1 MTMRLATLALAV
13 TMLAGC
19 AGRGPDRTS
28 VLSFLRDHEHQ
39 VSAIEY
45 RVGIPD
51 AVTIS
56 APSVAEIDNRL
67 ARVQPDGKIT
77 LDLLGEVSIVGMT
90 AKEIAAKLEVL
101 ASRYYVDPK
110 VSVRI
115 AEYASKKFYVTGQVL
130 SQGPR
135 IYTGRDTLL
144 DAVLQSGVNFMSWTG
159 RVTVTRPS
167 RDDAP
172 PEQLCVDVNEMI
184 RNGRWDRNIL
194 LEPDDIVYVPATPLA
209 WVGLRL
215 REILFPVSPVVEA
228 YQAPA
233 RVMDADHM
241 YNDGYRDRFE
251 DDNDGPRRGGLRR

>member
-1 MTMRLATLALAV
+1 MTMRLGTLVVLLG
-13 TMLAGC
+13 MLTGC
-19 AGRGPDRTS
+19 ASRGPDQTS

-51 AVTIS
+51 AVALS
-56 APSVAEIDNRL
+56 APSVPEIDRTR

-77 LDLLGEVSIVGMT
+77 LDLIGEVSIVGMT

-101 ASRYYVDPK
+101 ASRYYVDPQI
-110 VSVRI
+110 SVRV
-115 AEYASKKFYVTGQVL
+115 AEYASKKYYVTGQVFA
-130 SQGPR
+130 QGPR
-135 IYTGRDTLL
+135 VYTGRDTLL

-167 RDDAP
+167 RDAAP
-172 PEQLCVDVNEMI
+172 PEQLRVDVYDMI
-184 RNGRWDRNIL
+184 RNGRWDKNIL

-215 REILFPVSPVVEA
+215 REVLFPVSPVVEA

-233 RVMDADHM
+233 RVLDADYM
-241 YNDGYRDRFE
+241 YSSDYRERYETDDDDDDR
-251 DDNDGPRRGGLRR
+251 GLKLP

>member
-1 MTMRLATLALAV
+1 MTMRLGTLVVVLG
-13 TMLAGC
+13 MLTGC
-19 AGRGPDRTS
+19 ARSGPNQTS

-51 AVTIS
+51 AVAVS
-56 APSVAEIDNRL
+56 APGVPEIDHTLLRI
-67 ARVQPDGKIT
+67 QPDGKVT

-110 VSVRI
+110 VSVSV
-115 AEYASKKFYVTGQVL
+115 AEYASKKYYVTGQVL

-159 RVTVTRPS
+159 RVNVTRPS

-172 PEQLCVDVNEMI
+172 PEQICVDVNDMI
-184 RNGRWDRNIL
+184 RNGKWDRNIL

-215 REILFPVSPVVEA
+215 REVLFPVSPVVEA

-233 RVMDADHM
+233 RVMDAD
-241 YNDGYRDRFE
+241 YVYSNEYRERYDSDR
-251 DDNDGPRRGGLRR
+251 GRGGARLPRR